1 MPALPTYGT
10 IYPLPP
16 GMWPFP
22 YQIVQKGVAASGQK
36 IWASTVPW
44 STIQPAGTDYYLSK
58 TGSSGNNGTSP
69 ATPLDTL
76 ANVLAKPGPWRVHV
90 MEAGDWANSKINH
103 PLSNISLNL
112 SIVGDA
118 GIANFLGCNLGVTW
132 IASPNYANVYFLADA
147 TVCQV
152 LDTTNLD
159 TNGLYTALA
168 DVADP
173 TVVSITPNSEFIGT
187 GLDGAG
193 TYVRTFDSRSPIGND
208 TLHANLSTSE
218 FRFRNGVPGVIKY
231 CKNISFQGIQHV
243 TNRVLGATSRLTVIM
258 DTCSSL
264 YTLDLSANPGGFE
277 FLGTISYM
285 RNCRGFKN
293 LKDGANYHLSGSVC
307 WFYEEDCTFN
317 DNGGD
322 GMGNNNGSTCH
333 DGSLGIRLRT
343 TAYRNEGPN
352 IADVSAGTI
361 TLNIQVD
368 AGNSTRATA
377 GNNYTAGG
385 DGGGGTKM
393 YLDQCNS
400 VGSVTDCITAS
411 GGRINYIAGR
421 NFTNNGA
428 GGTCLRKANIES
440 LYP

>member
-1 MPALPTYGT
+1 MMPLPTYGD
-10 IYPLPP
+10 IYPMPP

-22 YQIVQKGVAASGQK
+22 YQIIKKGTDATGK
-36 IWASTVPW
+36 NIWASNVPW
-44 STIQPAGTDYYLSK
+44 DALQPAGTDYYVSM
-58 TGSSGNNGTSP
+58 TGASGNNGLSP
-69 ATPLDTL
+69 GAPLDTIL
-76 ANVLAKPGPWRVHV
+76 HVLAKPGPWRIHL
-90 MEAGDWANSKINH
+90 MEAGDWDNAKINH
-103 PLSNISLNL
+103 PLANISLSM
-112 SIVGDA
+112 SIVCDA
-118 GIANFLGCNLGVTW
+118 GVANLLGCNLGVTW
-132 IASPNYANVYFLADA
+132 IASAFYVGVYFLAD
-147 TVCQV
+147 TNVCQV
-152 LDTTNLD
+152 RDTTNLD
-159 TNGLYTALA
+159 ASGKQIALV

-173 TVVSITPNSEFIGT
+173 PTVALTANSEFIGT

-193 TYVRTFDSRSPIGND
+193 VYVRTFDSRSPIGNN

-218 FRFRNGVPGVIKY
+218 FRFRNGTTGVTAY
-231 CKNISFQGIQHV
+231 YKNLYWQGVQHV
-243 TNRVLGATSRLTVIM
+243 TNRVLSGVSRLTVIM
-258 DTCSSL
+258 DNCESD

-277 FLGTISYM
+277 YLGTISLM
-285 RNCRGFKN
+285 RNCRGFQN
-293 LKDGANYHLSGSVC
+293 RKDGANYHNSGTVC

-322 GMGNNNGSTCH
+322 GLGNNNGSTCH

-361 TLNIQVD
+361 TLNIQCD
-368 AGNSTRATA
+368 AGNSVRATA

-411 GGRINYIAGR
+411 GGTIHYIATR
-421 NFTNNGA
+421 TFTNNGSA
-428 GGTCLRKANIES
+428 GTCVKVPNIES
-440 LYP
+440 LYR